1 MFKNSYRRSRQARNF
16 TTNVPKI
23 LDLKSSSEQ
32 IFSENW
38 LWVPLK
44 SVLRSTNLAAASV
57 SVISPGRSR
66 GPIISLDTEGAFIP
80 RNFCFNRV
88 LDWKQFF
95 FPMTS
100 EVSEVISI
108 LFFRYLGC
116 NRTKLYIECRI
127 HVSGAFS
134 FLRLYCTFTFIEII
148 NKSIAIMY
156 FTLVLLKV
164 PLISALS
171 KAMNIRIIWHN
182 YW

>member
-1 MFKNSYRRSRQARNF
+1 MFKNSYRRGRQARNL

-38 LWVPLK
+38 LWVPQK

-88 LDWKQFF
+88 LDWKHFCFLWLLKSQKLFPFCFF
-95 FPMTS
+95 A
-100 EVSEVISI
+100 I
-108 LFFRYLGC
+108 LDVTEQSCILNVVFMFRKRFHFYVYTV
-116 NRTKLYIECRI
+116 R
-127 HVSGAFS
+127 
-134 FLRLYCTFTFIEII
+134 LRL
-148 NKSIAIMY
+148 
-156 FTLVLLKV
+156 L
-164 PLISALS
+164 
-171 KAMNIRIIWHN
+171 R
-182 YW
+182 